1 MFAAAL
7 GSALGGII
15 VGIYGFRGIFITM
28 AIIQAV
34 AALVA
39 YKSLYKLA

>member
-7 GSALGGII
+7 GGALGGLI
-15 VGIYGFRGIFITM
+15 VGIYGFHGIFITM
-28 AIIQAV
+28 AFIQAV

-39 YKSLYKLA
+39 YKFLYKLV